1 MYQVFGRSICK
12 TIFKASEI
20 FLMFTT
26 RFYKI
31 FFKIILPKYLIKSS
45 LTWVKFYNVVSSDN
59 GINSLNNLFSNI

>member
-1 MYQVFGRSICK
+1 M
-12 TIFKASEI
+12 FKGSEI

-45 LTWVKFYNVVSSDN
+45 LTQVKFYNEVSSDN
-59 GINSLNNLFSNI
+59 GINSLNNLFSSM